1 MTTAIL
7 HFFTP
12 EIALC
17 TFILL
22 ALFFASIT
30 FPARKAVRM
39 LVSLYVWRAGLLI
52 VADVAAAVYDSFP
65 MRAFSVRP
73 ETVMAACD
81 VLLFAGLY
89 ALLQKYIPIGRRI
102 FPWFVSFAIY
112 CSLAGFFISTLA
124 VAFPEQIAFALP
136 RFGLRVFGNPIANGI
151 WYFAPLAV
159 VAAAERFGK
168 RNLRNIRVESK
179 PRG

>member
-17 TFILL
+17 IFVLL

-30 FPARKAVRM
+30 FPARKAARM
-39 LVSLYVWRAGLLI
+39 LVALYAWRAGVLI
-52 VADVAAAVYDSFP
+52 VVDVVAAAFDSFP
-65 MRAFSVRP
+65 ARALSVQP
-73 ETVMAACD
+73 EIVMVVGD
-81 VLLFAGLY
+81 GLLLVGLY
-89 ALLQKYIPIGRRI
+89 ALFQKYIPMGHRI
-102 FPWFVSFAIY
+102 FPWFVSFVIY

-136 RFGLRVFGNPIANGI
+136 RFGLRVFGSPIANSI

-159 VAAAERFGK
+159 IAAAERFGK
-168 RNLRNIRVESK
+168 RNSRNIRVESK